1 MKKEEVI
8 FDFFR
13 LFRLF
18 NFFQLFLKLK
28 KIENKLMQ
36 EEASA
41 KADTEVAVAV
51 PAINVEILKK

>member
-1 MKKEEVI
+1 MSVKKEEVI

-28 KIENKLMQ
+28 KIENKLME
-36 EEASA
+36 EEATA
-41 KADTEVAVAV
+41 KDAEAAVA
-51 PAINVEILKK
+51 